1 MKVDDFLYI
10 LQENLLFFGT
20 VTVQV
25 SIGRNMINIL
35 GYVGVRF
42 LNFLEAIGSM
52 GFFLFRV
59 VFQGIRKGFSGREVM
74 THLFSMGFSSVS
86 LVSLTA
92 LFTGMVLA
100 LQTYTAFE
108 HMSVES
114 VLPEIVAL
122 SIVRELGPVLTGL
135 MMAGRLGASMASEI
149 ATMRVTEQIDAL
161 VALSTNPLQYLVV
174 PRIVS
179 AIIILP
185 ILTLLADIIG
195 IAGGYWVSIF
205 HCGFH
210 SEQYMTQTF
219 DALKYA
225 DVFSGLVKAGFF
237 GFFLSFIS
245 CHEGYYAQ
253 NGASG
258 VGKSTTNGVVRS
270 CIVIL
275 LINYLLTAL
284 FFSR

>member
-1 MKVDDFLYI
+1 MVFCIPFQGALP
-10 LQENLLFFGT
+10 FFWKI
-20 VTVQV
+20 TVQA
-25 SIGRNMINIL
+25 SIGKTCINTL
-35 GYVGVRF
+35 GHVGGCV
-42 LNFLEAIGSM
+42 LNFLETVGSM
-52 GFFLFRV
+52 VFFFCRIVWQAVRRGFYGS
-59 VFQGIRKGFSGREVM
+59 QVM
-74 THLFSMGFSSVS
+74 TQLFSMGFSSIS
-86 LVSLTA
+86 LVALTA

-108 HMSVES
+108 HMNVETA
-114 VLPEIVAL
+114 LPEIVAL

-135 MMAGRLGASMASEI
+135 MMAGRLGAAMASEL

-161 VALSTNPLQYLVV
+161 VVLSTNPLQYLVI
-174 PRIVS
+174 PRILS

-185 ILTLLADIIG
+185 ILTLLSDVIG
-195 IAGGYWVSIF
+195 IAGGYWVSTS

-210 SEQYMTQTF
+210 GEQYLTQTF

-225 DVFSGLVKAGFF
+225 DIFSGLVKSAFF

-270 CIVIL
+270 CILIL
-275 LINYLLTAL
+275 LMNYLLTAL
-284 FFSR
+284 FFSK